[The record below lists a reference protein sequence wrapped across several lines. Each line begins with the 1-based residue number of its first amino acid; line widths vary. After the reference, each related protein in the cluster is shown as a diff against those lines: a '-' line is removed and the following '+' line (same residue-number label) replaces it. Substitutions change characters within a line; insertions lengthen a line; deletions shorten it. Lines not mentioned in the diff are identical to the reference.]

1 MPRAH
6 LVRWWFAQNAGII
19 TVELQTSDGERKI
32 FRLDL
37 TVFHQLQLYTGAEI
51 SDDVFATLERTDRAL
66 NFVGRLKRFLTYR
79 MRASG
84 EVAKRLHTLGA
95 TDDDIRAVLDLL
107 HRSGTID
114 DERFARAYVRDA
126 VQLKKLSARA
136 IRTRLRA
143 LGIAEAIV
151 DEAIAVE
158 YPSAQ
163 EEERA
168 RDLAT
173 KALRRN
179 ANLPVEQRA
188 RRARDYL
195 LRRGFPPDIVRRVLR
210 SLT

>member
-6 LVRWWFAQNAGII
+6 LVRWWFAQNVGIVA
-19 TVELQTSDGERKI
+19 VELLTSDGEQKTI
-32 FRLDL
+32 RLDL
-37 TVFHQLQLYTGAEI
+37 TTFNRLQLDTGAEI
-51 SDDVFATLERTDRAL
+51 SEEVFDTLERTDRAI
-66 NFVGRLKRFLTYR
+66 NFVSRLKRFLTYR

-84 EVAKRLHTLGA
+84 EIAKRLLTLGA
-95 TDDDIRAVLDLL
+95 TDDDIRTVLDLL
-107 HRSGTID
+107 YRSGTID

-151 DEAIAVE
+151 NEAIAGE
-158 YPSAQ
+158 YPSAE

-195 LRRGFPPDIVRRVLR
+195 IRRGFPPAIVWRVLR